1 MDRRLV
7 LFSTLVIAGALAGCT
22 SNHPHPTANVA
33 GLGLNLGMPVA
44 AFDGTVTG
52 GIYRCS
58 ALPPSLTGPPTRVA
72 GTVDVFTDQSGT
84 EGQASFTQAL
94 VTTGGTYTLTLPP
107 GTYVLVGHWTAS
119 DPSPPSATV
128 TVTTG
133 KVTHQNLVYE
143 QCK

>member
-1 MDRRLV
+1 MDRRLA
-7 LFSTLVIAGALAGCT
+7 LFSTLVICAALAGCT
-22 SNHPHPTANVA
+22 SNHPHPTPSVA
-33 GLGLNLGMPVA
+33 GLGLNLGMPGS

-72 GTVDVFTDQSGT
+72 GTVDVFTDQGGI

-94 VTTGGTYTLTLPP
+94 VPTGGTYTFKLPP
-107 GTYVLVGHWTAS
+107 GTYVLIGQWTGS
-119 DPSPPSATV
+119 NLSPPTATV

>member
-7 LFSTLVIAGALAGCT
+7 LFSALVFSAAIAGCT
-22 SNHPHPTANVA
+22 STSPRATASPA

-44 AFDGTVTG
+44 TFDGTVTG

-58 ALPPSLTGPPTRVA
+58 ALPPQLSAPPTRVA

-84 EGQASFTQAL
+84 VGQASFTQAL
-94 VTTGGTYTLTLPP
+94 VTTGGTYTFTLPP
-107 GTYVLVGHWTAS
+107 GTYVLVGHWTGS
-119 DPSPPSATV
+119 NPSPPTATV

-133 KVTHQNLVYE
+133 KITHQDLDY
-143 QCK
+143 QTCK

>member
-7 LFSTLVIAGALAGCT
+7 LFSALAFSAALAGCT
-22 SNHPHPTANVA
+22 STSLRPTASPA

-58 ALPPSLTGPPTRVA
+58 ALPPSLTRPPTRVA

-84 EGQASFTQAL
+84 VGQASFTQAL
-94 VTTGGTYTLTLPP
+94 VTTGGTYTFKLPP
-107 GTYVLVGHWTAS
+107 GTYVLVGHWTGS
-119 DPSPPSATV
+119 NLSPPTATV

-133 KVTHQNLVYE
+133 KIAHQDLDY
-143 QCK
+143 QTCK

>member
-7 LFSTLVIAGALAGCT
+7 LFSALALSAALAGCT
-22 SNHPHPTANVA
+22 SNTPRPTANPH

-58 ALPPSLTGPPTRVA
+58 ALPPQLTGPPTRVA
-72 GTVDVFTDQSGT
+72 GTVDVFTDQGGVQSQT
-84 EGQASFTQAL
+84 SFTQAL
-94 VTTGGTYTLTLPP
+94 VPDGGTYTFKLPP
-107 GTYVLVGHWTAS
+107 GTYVLVGHATDS
-119 DPSPPSATV
+119 NLSPPIATV

-133 KVTHQNLVYE
+133 KVTHQDLAYE

>member
-7 LFSTLVIAGALAGCT
+7 LFCCMAFSAALTGCV
-22 SNHPHPTANVA
+22 SNHPHPTASGT

-44 AFDGTVTG
+44 ASDGTVTG

-84 EGQASFTQAL
+84 VGGASFTQAL
-94 VTTGGTYTLTLPP
+94 VTDGGTYTFKLPP
-107 GTYVLVGHWTAS
+107 GTYVLVGHWTGS
-119 DPSPPSATV
+119 NLSPPTATV

-133 KVTHQNLVYE
+133 KITHQNLVYE